1 MKIYMAV
8 TADELELPAAVRDNA
23 KELADMYGMRRDNL
37 YAYISHGNV
46 RKKDNVK
53 FVRVET

>member
-1 MKIYMAV
+1 MTNDKYELPMAV
-8 TADELELPAAVRDNA
+8 CDNA
-23 KELADMYGMRRDNL
+23 KELADMYRMRRDNL

-46 RKKDNVK
+46 RKKDGVK

>member
-1 MKIYMAV
+1 MKLCMAV
-8 TADELELPAAVRDNA
+8 TNDKYELPMAVCDNA
-23 KELADMYGMRRDNL
+23 KELADMYRMRRDNL

-46 RKKDNVK
+46 RKKDGVK